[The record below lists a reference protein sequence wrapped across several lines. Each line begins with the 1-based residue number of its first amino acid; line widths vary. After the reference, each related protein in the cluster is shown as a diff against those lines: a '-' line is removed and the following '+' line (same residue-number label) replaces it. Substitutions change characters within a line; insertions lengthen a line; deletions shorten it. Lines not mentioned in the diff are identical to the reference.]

1 MRRRKSAPIPRR
13 DQMFLRAW
21 EASGGN
27 VAKTAEA
34 LGITRQAVYNRL
46 PSFPASVFYILPVD
60 EKFYQAIGVN
70 YTLRRI
76 WVATGR
82 MSHSA
87 AQTFLRNHEKT
98 CLGFKDGA
106 EYHRETVRCF
116 FLNDLPKPK
125 KGRAA

>member
-1 MRRRKSAPIPRR
+1 MKRCKPAPIPRR

-21 EASGGN
+21 QASGGN

-46 PSFPASVFYILPVD
+46 PQFPASVFYILPVG
-60 EKFYQAIGVN
+60 EKFYQAVGVN

-82 MSHSA
+82 MSFSA
-87 AQTFLRNHEKT
+87 AQMFRQNHEKIR
-98 CLGFKDGA
+98 LGYKAGA

-125 KGRAA
+125 KGSAA